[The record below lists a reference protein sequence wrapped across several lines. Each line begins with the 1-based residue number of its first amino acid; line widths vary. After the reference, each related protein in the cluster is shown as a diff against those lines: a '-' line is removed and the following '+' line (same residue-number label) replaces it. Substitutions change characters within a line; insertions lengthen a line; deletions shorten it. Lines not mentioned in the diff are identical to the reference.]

1 MKILF
6 VCLGNICRSPMAEAI
21 FQHKI
26 DVLGWENKVQTDSA
40 GTAAYHIGERPDH
53 RTLQVLES
61 NNIFTSHRAR
71 QVSVNDDEEFDHII
85 AMDSSNQAD
94 LKQKLRTTNILMMR
108 DYDEGYAG
116 AAVPD
121 PYYGNM
127 SDFEEVYRILDRS
140 IDAFI
145 QREIEPFIHAN

>member
-1 MKILF
+1 
-6 VCLGNICRSPMAEAI
+6 
-21 FQHKI
+21 
-26 DVLGWENKVQTDSA
+26 
-40 GTAAYHIGERPDH
+40 
-53 RTLQVLES
+53 
-61 NNIFTSHRAR
+61 
-71 QVSVNDDEEFDHII
+71 
-85 AMDSSNQAD
+85 MDSYNQAD

-108 DYDEGYAG
+108 DYDEGYAD

-121 PYYGNM
+121 PYYGDL